1 VVSFPSLSHFL
12 LPYHCFLDQIR
23 SDQISRSVV
32 SDFLRPLSHP
42 SQLPADTE
50 AKEETEEMPHSL
62 TQYSCEQPSTVTAAS
77 VCHMPAWE
85 PLQAEA
91 RVCYSQ
97 AVPTLASY
105 KSSVPKLV
113 PFCNLPPLALPLPF
127 MPDSASGVLLYR
139 LSTSLPLS
147 SSSSFFSPSSSL
159 LPFAQ
164 YHHL

>member
-1 VVSFPSLSHFL
+1 MK
-12 LPYHCFLDQIR
+12 
-23 SDQISRSVV
+23 SRSV
-32 SDFLRPLSHP
+32 
-42 SQLPADTE
+42 E
-50 AKEETEEMPHSL
+50 
-62 TQYSCEQPSTVTAAS
+62 
-77 VCHMPAWE
+77 E